1 LKLIFLNLE
10 RTDLEIYATRNFEK
24 DVIDML
30 RILPDFS
37 IPFQKF
43 IPSYQYEKDTFL
55 SLISLFLYL
64 VIILVINVKYK
75 HMAFLV

>member
-1 LKLIFLNLE
+1 
-10 RTDLEIYATRNFEK
+10 LEIYATGNFEK

-43 IPSYQYEKDTFL
+43 IPSYQYEENFL
-55 SLISLFLYL
+55 LEMLIFHFFL
-64 VIILVINVKYK
+64 VIILVINAKYK
-75 HMAFLV
+75 HMVFLV

>member
-1 LKLIFLNLE
+1 LKLRRILSNFIEKVIQEFEKKKQMNHSDGNLE
-10 RTDLEIYATRNFEK
+10 RTDLEIYATGNFEK

-43 IPSYQYEKDTFL
+43 IPSYQ
-55 SLISLFLYL
+55 
-64 VIILVINVKYK
+64 
-75 HMAFLV
+75 